1 MNGRRNPR
9 LEEKNPWY
17 GDTKT
22 KKALKI
28 RPFRYTQQNPFRTQ
42 ESQRTYHISYVY
54 IYMYID
60 TMKYIPYRS
69 AINDRIISWFNFL
82 PPFGGKIPASTLLL
96 QPCGSTV
103 IRLPLQPA
111 RSTQLGR
118 WEGKHSEALD
128 GIEFWI
134 LRLVDR

>member
-1 MNGRRNPR
+1 
-9 LEEKNPWY
+9 
-17 GDTKT
+17 
-22 KKALKI
+22 
-28 RPFRYTQQNPFRTQ
+28 
-42 ESQRTYHISYVY
+42 
-54 IYMYID
+54 MYID

-69 AINDRIISWFNFL
+69 AINDGIISWFNFL